1 MAQIHI
7 NQIKSYVEE
16 TYGDLL
22 DFSDIKNFDK
32 TSPNGK
38 DILISR
44 GLSAFAIQ
52 GITGCS
58 EEEAAKAI
66 TDSADDNGI
75 DAIFYDEKENCVYVT
90 QAKYDHDGKG
100 EPDLGSVKKFID
112 GFDDL
117 IGLKY
122 EKFCKKI
129 VDRQQ
134 EIEEI
139 FSTTGIKAKLLL
151 VYTGNN
157 MCESNIRE
165 FDEAMESNN
174 DVDEWLSYEFITQ
187 NKLYNMLVRGS
198 MLTIDIEMGLFD
210 YGVIDSVTKSY
221 YGKVALEDM
230 GLLWK
235 KYGKQ
240 LLTANIRALLPKSEV
255 NDNMLETLK
264 KDKGSFWYYNN
275 GITMICDFIERR
287 KIGGNDRKMGM
298 FEVKNV
304 SIVNGAQTAGTIGAY
319 YKSLEDSGMKE
330 DEIEEALK
338 DEYVQVRIIQTQ
350 DDDGTLVKEKFAK
363 NITINTN
370 MQNKIVARDFASQ
383 TEVQKRLRTEL
394 EVAGIT
400 YQIVRSDEVEKD
412 ETHFTIEE
420 AARARCNM
428 LGLKYS
434 ILAHKGTNNYVFKDI
449 ESAEYKAVFNDSL
462 TGIEIWNL
470 VLVQRQID
478 VQLKT
483 LKKDMSM
490 SKDVLVYGKDFIST
504 MVFEKLYHRRIDKD
518 KTSGVEPDRI
528 VSCIKEI
535 VASVE
540 PYIRSKGKTVTNL
553 FKNASDMEALYQE
566 MQKVS
571 TDR

>member
-7 NQIKSYVEE
+7 NQIKNYIDA
-16 TYGDLL
+16 TYGDLI

-32 TSPNGK
+32 TSQIGN

-58 EEEAAKAI
+58 EEEAVKAI
-66 TDSADDNGI
+66 TDSGDDNGI

-100 EPDLGSVKKFID
+100 EPDLGSIKKFIG

-129 VDRQQ
+129 VERQQ
-134 EIEEI
+134 EIEEV
-139 FSTTGIKAKLLL
+139 FSKTGIKAKLLL

-157 MCESNIRE
+157 MCASNIRE
-165 FDEAMESNN
+165 FDEAMEANN

-187 NKLYNMLVRGS
+187 SKLYNMLVRGS
-198 MLTIDIEMGLFD
+198 MSAINIEIGLFD

-221 YGKVALEDM
+221 YGKVALEYM
-230 GLLWK
+230 GMLWK
-235 KYGKQ
+235 DYGKQ

-255 NDNMLETLK
+255 NENMLETLK

-275 GITMICDFIERR
+275 GITMICDSIERK

-319 YKSLEDSGMKE
+319 FKTLEDSGLGE
-330 DEIEEALK
+330 EEIGEALK
-338 DEYVQVRIIQTQ
+338 NEYVQVRIIQTQ
-350 DDDGTLVKEKFAK
+350 EDDGTLIKENFAK
-363 NITINTN
+363 QITINTN

-383 TEVQKRLRTEL
+383 TEIQKRFKTEL
-394 EVAGIT
+394 EVAGII
-400 YQIVRSDEVEKD
+400 YQIVRSDEIEKD
-412 ETHFTIEE
+412 ETHFTMEE
-420 AARARCNM
+420 AARARCNT

-462 TGIEIWNL
+462 TGIELWNL
-470 VLVQRQID
+470 VIIQREID
-478 VQLKT
+478 VQLKK
-483 LKKDMSM
+483 LKKEISTG
-490 SKDVLVYGKDFIST
+490 KDILVYGKDFIST
-504 MVFEKLYHRRIDKD
+504 MVFERLYHRKIDKNNIKKAEHD
-518 KTSGVEPDRI
+518 EI
-528 VSCIKEI
+528 LLCIKEI
-535 VASVE
+535 VACAE

-553 FKNASDMEALYQE
+553 FKNATDIETLYQE
-566 MQKVS
+566 MQKEN
-571 TDR
+571 TDK